1 MKLQRRIAPFSLLI
15 LVPLALA
22 SGNSYLDL
30 VGQLFGS
37 VESPRLIRDFCATRS
52 PDTASGNAKLYD
64 DWQSRHAELLE
75 GVAIQVAHAD
85 VRLRRQNPP
94 TDARSFDE
102 IRANMKVKLEETLQ
116 QNSPEWISQFCTMY
130 PKYIEKKDEE
140 ARTTI
145 KQLLSTVEAEDK
157 ELASREK
164 T

>member
-1 MKLQRRIAPFSLLI
+1 MKLRRRIAPFSLLI
-15 LVPLALA
+15 LCPLALA
-22 SGNSYLDL
+22 SGKSYLYL

-37 VESPRLIRDFCATRS
+37 AETPRLIRDFCATRS
-52 PDTASGNAKLYD
+52 PDTASENAKLYD
-64 DWQSRHAELLE
+64 DWQFRHAELLA
-75 GVAIQVAHAD
+75 GIAIQVAHAD

-94 TDARSFDE
+94 ADVQSFGE
-102 IRANMKVKLEETLQ
+102 IRANMKAKLEETLQ
-116 QNSPEWISQFCTMY
+116 QNSPGRISQFCTMY

-145 KQLLSTVEAEDK
+145 KQLLSTVEAADK